1 MKTWPRISL
10 LLCLFTRLACAVH
23 AQPMRK
29 PLKCPQAGTRC
40 LSLRDSPQ
48 RHWTQHS
55 SRSIWSFGEYPARLS
70 LTSEFACIFSST
82 QTRIRVPD
90 EKSMSNWWQKLHRQ
104 IWLEFWSS
112 TASSL
117 QGHTWK
123 IFTGKCFECW
133 HYMFM
138 HSHAAWRWQT
148 LSIMRKNSRTKMWS
162 RRQGLLLKMTRSVT
176 LQSVTPILK
185 LPLRMRGR
193 NQMNERAR
201 GWCFARGR
209 EFFTSIFYRNSGFA
223 ARICTGVG
231 KLVSVWIACV
241 GFLLQVC
248 SMSVGLCLMRQLRT
262 CVHSP
267 PTAAVA
273 AQEPTDDPR
282 SYLGPKSEGVRRA
295 WIGQTRIFSF
305 GRMFMILLTFFLQFS
320 PVTGVRVAAS
330 PIGAAEAA
338 HVHFHQA
345 AQGGAAKHYGY
356 PHTVHGAAN
365 SRAGKRSF
373 RRACARAQSSQQGGT
388 WYRGR
393 WLTTSD
399 LRAVPLRRISQ
410 ASGHSRS
417 RTTPR
422 GSAARA
428 VSCGASGT
436 RLHVLTWNCGGLS
449 TGLLDELLLYLQER
463 APHINIICL
472 QDTGN
477 TKANG

>member
-1 MKTWPRISL
+1 
-10 LLCLFTRLACAVH
+10 
-23 AQPMRK
+23 
-29 PLKCPQAGTRC
+29 
-40 LSLRDSPQ
+40 
-48 RHWTQHS
+48 
-55 SRSIWSFGEYPARLS
+55 
-70 LTSEFACIFSST
+70 
-82 QTRIRVPD
+82 
-90 EKSMSNWWQKLHRQ
+90 
-104 IWLEFWSS
+104 
-112 TASSL
+112 
-117 QGHTWK
+117 
-123 IFTGKCFECW
+123 
-133 HYMFM
+133 
-138 HSHAAWRWQT
+138 
-148 LSIMRKNSRTKMWS
+148 
-162 RRQGLLLKMTRSVT
+162 
-176 LQSVTPILK
+176 
-185 LPLRMRGR
+185 
-193 NQMNERAR
+193 MNERAR

-209 EFFTSIFYRNSGFA
+209 EFFTSIFYTNSGFA

-267 PTAAVA
+267 PAAAVA
-273 AQEPTDDPR
+273 APEPTDDPT
-282 SYLGPKSEGVRRA
+282 SCLGPKSEGVRRA

-356 PHTVHGAAN
+356 PHTVHGAAS

-472 QDTGN
+472 QETHWKHESEWLTQRWACIHSHDPKHTYAGVLTLISRQLVSSEDIRTISHLPGRMLQVRFPVAGVHADIFN
-477 TKANG
+477 CYQLPWTTRGGSKQQLLDRRARFWSTLEKAVGLTPTRNFLCVMGDFNAQLVPEAGRVGTATCVIMRSRLHKMALFFSHCCRHAISLQ